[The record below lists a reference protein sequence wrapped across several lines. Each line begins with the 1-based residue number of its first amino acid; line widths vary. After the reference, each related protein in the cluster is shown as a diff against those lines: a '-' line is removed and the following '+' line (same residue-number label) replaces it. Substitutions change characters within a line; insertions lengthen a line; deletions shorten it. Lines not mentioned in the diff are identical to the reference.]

1 VLGQNDK
8 ALEYQADVVPQTTF
22 VQTDDGLKIRAMRA
36 QRLYNDR
43 KWPNPVVIKLTHVKP
58 ALVPPRV
65 ESLSARRTAGGMVE
79 LRGHLHSLGDAKAVE
94 AGAEYRDITGLDVNE
109 RLENWVASPVLSVAA
124 TGEFLIP
131 VEGLKPDRAYEL
143 RAKVKHPLLTVFGA
157 EVRIA
162 PAKSK

>member
-1 VLGQNDK
+1 
-8 ALEYQADVVPQTTF
+8 
-22 VQTDDGLKIRAMRA
+22 LKIRAMRA

-65 ESLSARRTAGGMVE
+65 ETLSAVRKDSGMFE
-79 LRGHLHSLGDAKAVE
+79 LRCKIHSLGDAKTVE
-94 AGAEYRDITGLDVNE
+94 ASAEYRDITGLDVNE
-109 RLENWVASPVLSVAA
+109 RLENWVASPVISVAA
-124 TGEFLIP
+124 IGDFIIP
-131 VEGLKPDRAYEL
+131 VQGLQADRAYEL

-162 PAKSK
+162 AVK